1 MAVDLL
7 TNVIIG
13 GQTTSGFNA
22 LAGRL
27 QSLGA
32 TVDKIGSYVRQFE
45 KDSVEVYRSYEDNML
60 AAEFALSA
68 QYDSASELSKVMQGL
83 DMYASEWAAT
93 TIFHTSDVSKA
104 INEAA
109 HAGWDYQKIVQGIP
123 QAMLIAQAGS
133 MELSTGLDYLV
144 KMMGSTGTE
153 FDQMGSVI
161 DQWSKAAN
169 LSATNIGEMG
179 EAFMSMGAAA
189 QFGDSTQEL
198 FTMLAVLAN
207 VGTTG
212 SKAGTALRGAM
223 MRIIAPTT
231 KAETAMSLLG
241 ADAEELNEVLGDTN
255 VTKAAKTLEGV
266 GFSAYDAK
274 GNLLPMIDIFTNL
287 HTALQGLDE
296 QAQNE
301 ILSAIFP
308 TRNIATAKAFM
319 AAIGNGQMANLFES
333 IGDSEGYAAEGAE
346 IMMSGLTGA
355 IEKLASKWEEF
366 QKSVGETLA
375 PAIESV
381 AGWLGNIMDAINN
394 MDQSTLTGLVSAL
407 TALAATGP
415 GLMIAGSAIKFF
427 GTLGPVGSAMLLVG
441 MGAAFLAGKLRALNE
456 AEFRGNFGTMEVDL
470 DELGKHVD
478 SLQTSFD
485 NQLTAI
491 SEWETA
497 LAGAE
502 EKYATT
508 SSKFAETLLTD
519 VLTGK
524 KLTPAEI
531 KNINQ
536 YAQDLYDAVWEGI
549 ENAEASDM
557 TFLDAIFGDH
567 ENAQQEEVGNTA
579 AQVVNSWYESIYG
592 EARAVGEQ
600 LRNEMTAALQDGSLN
615 EAERQAIQASVDRYN
630 QIMAQIQSQMDSE
643 AYYEQLYKA
652 QSVSWDSISSYIEEN
667 TSKQEADL
675 AALEEAYAAKWA
687 HYRAA
692 YQYALENGTEF
703 TDLEGNAFKITD
715 ENFDSQWA
723 AFEEQ
728 FNLEKQK
735 AQQGIYDKYGSLSGA
750 AFSSLMSDS
759 SKYGDAWKL
768 MQLASFNEDGSLDT
782 SNMFTGMN
790 GEQLLAANAGLSDLW
805 ADAYSITKRLPSG
818 FFDTEQGQQLAS
830 LMEYAGQAASA
841 ASQWATDLSMTGWDV
856 VPTQAQLNDPEWITQ
871 QSQIISLQQQLAEA
885 QTNLTSLQNRQTE
898 IANSIATK
906 EANIEQKGGYK
917 DWWYTFSNGES
928 GDKAALYGT
937 QFQKGLYDQQTQV
950 ELDISAAEAQVA
962 SLQAELDAISAPGPL
977 DVKTSLDTSAVDSYT
992 PPTKY
997 MRIVGK
1003 PIGAAYAEGGRAV
1016 TASIFGEA
1024 GPEWAIPEAHT
1035 ERTAELLNK
1044 AREASGFTWGDLIA
1058 RFGGLNANPNN
1069 QSVTVNYNP
1078 TINAQDAQ
1086 GVADV
1091 LRADKDR
1098 LLRLVKDML
1107 AEQRLRDEVE
1117 VYA

>member
-32 TVDKIGSYVRQFE
+32 TVDKIGSYVREFE

-109 HAGWDYQKIVQGIP
+109 HAGWDYQKIVEGIP

-133 MELSTGLDYLV
+133 LELSTGLDYLV

-212 SKAGTALRGAM
+212 SQAGTALRGAM

-255 VTKAAKTLEGV
+255 VTKAAKTLQGI
-266 GFSAYDAK
+266 GFSAYDAQ

-301 ILSAIFP
+301 VLSAIFP

-355 IEKLASKWEEF
+355 IETLASKWEEF
-366 QKSVGETLA
+366 QRSVGETLA

-394 MDQSTLTGLVSAL
+394 MDQSTLTGLVTAL

-415 GLMIAGSAIKFF
+415 GLMIAGGAIKFF

-441 MGAAFLAGKLRALNE
+441 MGAAFLAGKLHALNE

-470 DELGKHVD
+470 DTLGEHVD
-478 SLQTSFD
+478 SLKTKFD
-485 NQLTAI
+485 QHQETI
-491 SEWETA
+491 SAWESA
-497 LAGAE
+497 LAAAE
-502 EKYATT
+502 ESYAST
-508 SSKFAETLLTD
+508 SSALAETLLED

-524 KLTPAEI
+524 KLTETD
-531 KNINQ
+531 KKKLND
-536 YAQDLYDAVWEGI
+536 YAQSLYDAVWEGL

-567 ENAQQEEVGNTA
+567 ENAEQEEVGNTA
-579 AQVVNSWYESIYG
+579 AQVVKSWYEDMYG
-592 EARAVGEQ
+592 EARAVGEE
-600 LRNEMTAALQDGSLN
+600 LRNQMTAALQDGSLN

-630 QIMAQIQSQMDSE
+630 QIMAEIQSQLDSE

-652 QSVSWDSISSYIEEN
+652 QSVSWDSISSYMEEN
-667 TSKQEADL
+667 AQKQQADL
-675 AALEEAYAAKWA
+675 AALDEAYAARYGNYA
-687 HYRAA
+687 AA
-692 YQYALENGTEF
+692 YDRAIKSGTEVR
-703 TDLEGNAFKITD
+703 TLDGSYRKVTQDDLDALR
-715 ENFDSQWA
+715 
-723 AFEEQ
+723 EQ
-728 FNLEKQK
+728 LDIEKERDRQS
-735 AQQGIYDKYGSLSGA
+735 ILDKYGSLNA
-750 AFSSLMSDS
+750 EAFNALMNDSD
-759 SKYGDAWKL
+759 YGDAWKL
-768 MQLASFNEDGSLDT
+768 MQRAVFNEDGSLDT
-782 SNMFTGMN
+782 SGMFNGMN
-790 GEQLLAANAGLSDLW
+790 RDQLSAANEALSNLW
-805 ADAYSITKRLPSG
+805 GNANLITKRLPSE
-818 FFDTEQGQQLAS
+818 FFDTEQGEQMMNMLA
-830 LMEYAGQAASA
+830 YAGQAANA
-841 ASQWATDLSMTGWDV
+841 ASQWSTDLWMAGLDV
-856 VPTQAQLNDPEWITQ
+856 VPTKAELDEISRQN
-871 QSQIISLQQQLAEA
+871 QIIGLQQQIAEA
-885 QTNLTSLQNRQTE
+885 ESKLTGLQDKQTQISTDIAAAEDRLSSPQNRPW
-898 IANSIATK
+898 N
-906 EANIEQKGGYK
+906 Y
-917 DWWYTFSNGES
+917 YLMNGEFN
-928 GDKAALYGT
+928 DKAALYGT
-937 QFQKGLYDQQTQV
+937 YAFGEFKGGGLYDQQTQV
-950 ELDISAAEAQVA
+950 QIDITAAEAEIA
-962 SLQAELDAISAPGPL
+962 ALQAELDAISAPGPL
-977 DVKTSLDTSAVDSYT
+977 DVKTSLDTSAVDSYS

-997 MRIVGK
+997 MRVISRPVLT
-1003 PIGAAYAEGGRAV
+1003 PYAEGGRAV

-1069 QSVTVNYNP
+1069 QNVTVNYNP

-1086 GVADV
+1086 GVADA

-1117 VYA
+1117 VYT